1 MSSLSDRARPL
12 RRTGRRHPLLPIAL
26 GVFLYSTGPVFV
38 QASGVSGPV
47 FSFWRLWIGVG
58 VLGLATWLHLRGR
71 GERPS
76 VSAWR
81 VTIGAGVAFGVH
93 QLLLFSAIKATS
105 VADVTLV
112 ATLSPI
118 VTAILAVPMFDERP
132 GRTFR
137 GWSFLAMV
145 GAAIVVFGGSTG
157 PAGDPI
163 GMLLALANVVAFA
176 VFFLLSKRSRE
187 HLPVLPFLF
196 GVIAVAALFVSG
208 YVAVVGEPVASAD
221 GTDLLFAAIVAA
233 GPGFVG
239 HFVMTWPLRW
249 VPANVPP
256 VMRLGIPVLAA
267 TWAWWFLG
275 EAIGILHVVGG
286 AITLVGVAGA
296 TLSPAGRRFVSSE
309 AAPD

>member
-1 MSSLSDRARPL
+1 M
-12 RRTGRRHPLLPIAL
+12 L

-47 FSFWRLWIGVG
+47 FSFWRLWVG
-58 VLGLATWLHLRGR
+58 VAVFGIATWLYLRGQAT
-71 GERPS
+71 RPS
-76 VSAWR
+76 PSAWR
-81 VTIGAGVAFGVH
+81 VTLGAGVAFGAH

-118 VTAILAVPMFDERP
+118 VTAVMAVPMFDERP
-132 GRTFR
+132 GPAFR
-137 GWSFLAMV
+137 AWSFLAMV
-145 GAAIVVFGGSTG
+145 GAAVVVFGGSTG
-157 PAGDPI
+157 PDGDPV

-176 VFFLLSKRSRE
+176 AFFLLSKRSRE

-196 GVIAVAALFVSG
+196 GVMSVAAVFVSG
-208 YVAVVGEPVASAD
+208 YVTIAGEPVRSAG
-221 GTDLLFAAIVAA
+221 GTDLLYAAIVAA

-275 EAIGILHVVGG
+275 ETIGVLHVIGG

-296 TLSPAGRRFVSSE
+296 VLSPAGRRFVSSGS
-309 AAPD
+309 ATD